1 MRKKIMMMV
10 AVFVA
15 AITVTVCGACIST
28 AAETT
33 VTDGG
38 LAWSYKLPGRT
49 MTDVASSPVTDDSCV
64 YIPAGNKL
72 YKFDKATGKLQKTV
86 RLSGS
91 IGRNKLPPTIGGSHI
106 FVALNNGVVDIIDKD
121 SMKLIESVKYDE
133 RYSGSQSLTPVVYDS
148 DTDSI
153 YLGSWTGGNKDRTG
167 GGIFARVDISDGYNV
182 TVLKDSDAGFYW
194 SGACVDGSYVI
205 FGSDS
210 DGHDSGTSASGD
222 ATLYLYDK
230 TRGDL
235 VETQLNGSGS
245 ICSTPV
251 EHDGSYYFTSKN
263 KSLYKADVTGSAAEG
278 TLKISAVKVS
288 ALMGES
294 TCTPVIT
301 ETGGNVYLY
310 VASLSGKEGVIEK
323 LNLKNTPVSIVS
335 RSKTPADTKTITVNE
350 NTGKVYATYNS
361 FPGGICVFRDN
372 SDAEDYF
379 IPDSGMQQY
388 CISAIAMDDDGTM
401 YYANDSSNLMAVK
414 DRASAAEVRR
424 ASLGLP
430 ASVSAGIGSKYNSIK
445 ATWKAAPGAS
455 GYYVKYKKSTDSSYS
470 GYKDAGSRLYYEK
483 TGLSAGAKYYF
494 RIYPYVEVGGEKYI
508 MNATDCY
515 RMSQGAYTLK
525 KTSISKASKASSKY
539 MKLSWKKINGESGYQ
554 IARSKYKS
562 KSFTVVK
569 TVSAKY
575 SSAKIKTTKGKTYY
589 YKVRAYRTVNGKKV
603 PGPWSAVKSYKLK

>member
-1 MRKKIMMMV
+1 MRKKIMMM
-10 AVFVA
+10 AAAFVA
-15 AITVTVCGACIST
+15 AITVMVCGACIST

-38 LAWSYKLPGRT
+38 LAWSYKLPGST

-64 YIPAGNKL
+64 YIPAGSKL
-72 YKFDKATGKLQKTV
+72 YKFDKATGKLDQMVT
-86 RLSGS
+86 LSGS

-106 FVALNNGVVDIIDKD
+106 FVALNNGIVDIIDKD
-121 SMKLIESVKYDE
+121 SMKLIESVKYDG
-133 RYSGSQSLTPVVYDS
+133 RYSGSQSLTPVAYDS

-153 YLGSWTGGNKDRTG
+153 YLGSWTGGNKDRSG
-167 GGIFARVDISDGYNV
+167 GGVFARVDISGGYNV

-230 TRGDL
+230 THGTL
-235 VETQLNGSGS
+235 TETRLSGSGS

-263 KSLYKADVTGSAAEG
+263 KILYRAYVTGSAEEG

-301 ETGGNVYLY
+301 EIGGNVYLY

-379 IPDSGMQQY
+379 IPDSGMRQY

-470 GYKDAGSRLYYEK
+470 GYRDAGSRLYYEK

-494 RIYPYVEVGGEKYI
+494 RIYPYVQVGGEKYI

-515 RMSQGAYTLK
+515 RMSPGAYTLK

-539 MKLSWKKINGESGYQ
+539 VKLSWKNINGESGYQ

-575 SSAKIKTTKGKTYY
+575 SSAKIKTTKGKTYC

>member
-1 MRKKIMMMV
+1 M
-10 AVFVA
+10 
-15 AITVTVCGACIST
+15 
-28 AAETT
+28 
-33 VTDGG
+33 
-38 LAWSYKLPGRT
+38 
-49 MTDVASSPVTDDSCV
+49 
-64 YIPAGNKL
+64 
-72 YKFDKATGKLQKTV
+72 
-86 RLSGS
+86 
-91 IGRNKLPPTIGGSHI
+91 
-106 FVALNNGVVDIIDKD
+106 
-121 SMKLIESVKYDE
+121 
-133 RYSGSQSLTPVVYDS
+133 
-148 DTDSI
+148 
-153 YLGSWTGGNKDRTG
+153 
-167 GGIFARVDISDGYNV
+167 
-182 TVLKDSDAGFYW
+182 
-194 SGACVDGSYVI
+194 DGSYVI

-263 KSLYKADVTGSAAEG
+263 KSLYRADVTGSSKDDPLSITAE
-278 TLKISAVKVS
+278 KVS
-288 ALMGES
+288 LAGES

-301 ETGGNVYLY
+301 EENGKTYVYVGGSYGSKGGYVQKTDITNKPANIVGLY
-310 VASLSGKEGVIEK
+310 E
-323 LNLKNTPVSIVS
+323 T
-335 RSKTPADTKTITVNE
+335 RADTKTLALDR
-350 NTGKVYATYNS
+350 NTGKVFATYNS
-361 FPGGICVFRDN
+361 VPGGIYDV
-372 SDAEDYF
+372 SGGKDYF

-515 RMSQGAYTLK
+515 RMSPGAYTLK
-525 KTSISKASKASSKY
+525 KTSISKVSKASSKY
-539 MKLSWKKINGESGYQ
+539 MKLSWKNINGESGYQ

>member
-10 AVFVA
+10 AAFVA

-194 SGACVDGSYVI
+194 SGACVDEDYVI

-263 KSLYKADVTGSAAEG
+263 KSLYRADVTGSTKDDPLSITEE
-278 TLKISAVKVS
+278 KISPLA
-288 ALMGES
+288 GES

-301 ETGGNVYLY
+301 EENGKTYVYVGGSYSSKGGYVQKIDITNKPANTVGLY
-310 VASLSGKEGVIEK
+310 ETRAD
-323 LNLKNTPVSIVS
+323 
-335 RSKTPADTKTITVNE
+335 SKTLALDR
-350 NTGKVYATYNS
+350 NTGKVFATYNS
-361 FPGGICVFRDN
+361 VPGGIYDV
-372 SDAEDYF
+372 SDGRDYF
-379 IPDSGMQQY
+379 IPDSGMRQY

-455 GYYVKYKKSTDSSYS
+455 GYYVKYKKSADSSYS

-494 RIYPYVEVGGEKYI
+494 RIYPYAEVGGEKYI

-515 RMSQGAYTLK
+515 RMSPGAYTLK
-525 KTSISKASKASSKY
+525 KTSISKVSKASSKY
-539 MKLSWKKINGESGYQ
+539 MKLSWKNINGESGYQ

>member
-1 MRKKIMMMV
+1 MRKKIMMMA
-10 AVFVA
+10 AVFAA
-15 AITVTVCGACIST
+15 AITVMVCGACISS

-38 LAWSYKLPGRT
+38 LAWSYKLPGST
-49 MTDVASSPVTDDSCV
+49 MTDVASSPVTDDSFV
-64 YIPAGNKL
+64 YIPAGSKL
-72 YKFDKATGKLQKTV
+72 YKFDKATGKLDQTV
-86 RLSGS
+86 SLSGS
-91 IGRNKLPPTIGGSHI
+91 IGRNKLAPTIGGSHI
-106 FVALNNGVVDIIDKD
+106 FVALNNGVIDIIDKD
-121 SMKLIESVKYDE
+121 SMTLVQSVEYDKS
-133 RYSGSQSLTPVVYDS
+133 YSGSQSLTPVTYDS

-153 YLGSWTGGNKDRTG
+153 YLGSWIGGNKDRSG
-167 GGIFARVDISDGYNV
+167 GGVFARVDISDGYKV
-182 TVLKDSDAGFYW
+182 TVLENSDAGFYW
-194 SGACVDGSYVI
+194 SGTCVDGSYVI

-210 DGHDSGTSASGD
+210 DGHDNGTSASGD

-230 TRGDL
+230 TSGT
-235 VETQLNGSGS
+235 VSETMLSGSGS

-263 KSLYKADVTGSAAEG
+263 KSLYKADVTGSAEDG

-301 ETGGNVYLY
+301 EENGELY
-310 VASLSGKEGVIEK
+310 AYVGCSGSTKGYVQKIN
-323 LNLKNTPVSIVS
+323 LNKKPAVTVFACET
-335 RSKTPADTKTITVNE
+335 RADSKTLSLDR
-350 NTGKVYATYNS
+350 NTGKVFATYNS
-361 FPGGICVFRDN
+361 VPGGIYDV
-372 SDAEDYF
+372 SSGKDYF

-401 YYANDSSNLMAVK
+401 YYANDSSSLMAVK
-414 DRASAAEVRR
+414 DRDSAAEIRR
-424 ASLGLP
+424 GSLRLP

-445 ATWKAAPGAS
+445 STWKAAPGAS
-455 GYYVKYKKSTDSSYS
+455 GYYVKCKKSTDSSYS

-483 TGLSAGAKYYF
+483 TGLSAGTKYYF
-494 RIYPYVEVGGEKYI
+494 RVYPYVEVGGKKYI
-508 MNATDCY
+508 MNAAACY
-515 RMSQGAYTLK
+515 RTSSGAYTLK
-525 KTSISKASKASSKY
+525 KTSISKASKASSRY
-539 MKLSWKKINGESGYQ
+539 MKLSWKNINGESGYQ

-603 PGPWSAVKSYKLK
+603 TGPWSAVKSYKLK

>member
-10 AVFVA
+10 AAFVA

-121 SMKLIESVKYDE
+121 SMKLIESVKYDK

-153 YLGSWTGGNKDRTG
+153 YLGSWTGGNKDRPG
-167 GGIFARVDISDGYNV
+167 GGVFARVDISGGYNV

-194 SGACVDGSYVI
+194 SGACVDEDYVI

-263 KSLYKADVTGSAAEG
+263 KSLYKADVIGSAAEG

-455 GYYVKYKKSTDSSYS
+455 GYYVKYKKSADSSYS

-515 RMSQGAYTLK
+515 RMSPGAYTLK

-539 MKLSWKKINGESGYQ
+539 VKLSWKNINGESGYQ

-603 PGPWSAVKSYKLK
+603 PGPWK

>member
-10 AVFVA
+10 AAFVA

-194 SGACVDGSYVI
+194 SGACVDEDYVI

-455 GYYVKYKKSTDSSYS
+455 GYYVKYKKSADSSYS

-483 TGLSAGAKYYF
+483 ADLSAGAKYYF

-515 RMSQGAYTLK
+515 RTSPGVYTLK

-539 MKLSWKKINGESGYQ
+539 VKLSWKNINGESGYQ

>member
-10 AVFVA
+10 AAFVA

-121 SMKLIESVKYDE
+121 SMKLIKSVKYDK

-153 YLGSWTGGNKDRTG
+153 YLGSWTGGNKDRSG
-167 GGIFARVDISDGYNV
+167 GGVFVRVDISEDCNV
-182 TVLKDSDAGFYW
+182 TELKDSDAGFYW

-263 KSLYKADVTGSAAEG
+263 KSLYRADVTGSAKEG
-278 TLKISAVKVS
+278 TLKISAVEVS

-301 ETGGNVYLY
+301 EENGTLYSYIGGSNGSTKGY
-310 VASLSGKEGVIEK
+310 VQKINLSRVPAVTVFARE
-323 LNLKNTPVSIVS
+323 T
-335 RSKTPADTKTITVNE
+335 RADSKTIALDG
-350 NTGKVYATYNS
+350 NTGKVFATYNS
-361 FPGGICVFRDN
+361 VPGGIYDV
-372 SDAEDYF
+372 SGGKDYF

-430 ASVSAGIGSKYNSIK
+430 ASVSAGIGSKYNCIK

-455 GYYVKYKKSTDSSYS
+455 GYYVKYKKSADSSYS

-515 RMSQGAYTLK
+515 RMSPGAYTLK
-525 KTSISKASKASSKY
+525 KTSISKVSKASSKY
-539 MKLSWKKINGESGYQ
+539 MKLSWKNINGESGYQ

>member
-1 MRKKIMMMV
+1 MRKKIVMMV
-10 AVFVA
+10 AAFVA
-15 AITVTVCGACIST
+15 AIAVTVCGACIST

-121 SMKLIESVKYDE
+121 SMKLIKSVKYDK

-263 KSLYKADVTGSAAEG
+263 KSLYRADVTGSAEEG
-278 TLKISAVKVS
+278 TLKISAVEVS

-301 ETGGNVYLY
+301 EENGTLYSYIGGSNGSTKGY
-310 VASLSGKEGVIEK
+310 VQKINLSKVPAVTVFACE
-323 LNLKNTPVSIVS
+323 T
-335 RSKTPADTKTITVNE
+335 RADSKTIALDR
-350 NTGKVYATYNS
+350 NTGKVFATYNS
-361 FPGGICVFRDN
+361 VPGGIYDV
-372 SDAEDYF
+372 SDGRDYF

-388 CISAIAMDDDGTM
+388 CISAIAMDDEGTM

-414 DRASAAEVRR
+414 DRDSAAEIRR

-430 ASVSAGIGSKYNSIK
+430 ASVSAGIGSRYNSIK
-445 ATWKAAPGAS
+445 ATWKAASGAS
-455 GYYVKYKKSTDSSYS
+455 GYYVRYKKSTDSSYS

-483 TGLSAGAKYYF
+483 ADLSAGAKYYF

-515 RMSQGAYTLK
+515 RTSPGVYTLK

-539 MKLSWKKINGESGYQ
+539 MKLSWKNINGESGYQ

>member
-1 MRKKIMMMV
+1 MRKKIMMM
-10 AVFVA
+10 AAAFAA
-15 AITVTVCGACIST
+15 AITVMVCGTCIST
-28 AAETT
+28 AAEPT

-38 LAWSYKLPGRT
+38 LAWSYKLPGST

-64 YIPAGNKL
+64 YIPAGSKL
-72 YKFDKATGKLQKTV
+72 YKFDKATGKLDQTV
-86 RLSGS
+86 SLSGS
-91 IGRNKLPPTIGGSHI
+91 IGRNKLAPTIGGSYI
-106 FVALNNGVVDIIDKD
+106 FVALSNGVVDVIDKD
-121 SMKLIESVKYDE
+121 TMKLVKSVKYDE
-133 RYSGSQSLTPVVYDS
+133 SYSGSQSLTPVAYDS

-153 YLGSWTGGNKDRTG
+153 YLGSWTGGNKDRSG
-167 GGIFARVDISDGYNV
+167 GGIFARVDISDGYKV
-182 TVLKDSDAGFYW
+182 TVLKNSDAGFYW

-230 TRGDL
+230 TSGTL
-235 VETQLNGSGS
+235 METMLSGSGS

-251 EHDGSYYFTSKN
+251 EHGGSYYFTSKN
-263 KSLYKADVTGSAAEG
+263 KSLYRADVTGSAADG

-301 ETGGNVYLY
+301 EENGTLYSYVGGSNGSTEGY
-310 VASLSGKEGVIEK
+310 VQKINLSKVPAVTVFARE
-323 LNLKNTPVSIVS
+323 T
-335 RSKTPADTKTITVNE
+335 RADSKTIALDR
-350 NTGKVYATYNS
+350 NTGKVFATYNS
-361 FPGGICVFRDN
+361 VPGGIYDV
-372 SDAEDYF
+372 SGGKDYF

-414 DRASAAEVRR
+414 DRDSAAEIRR

-455 GYYVKYKKSTDSSYS
+455 GYYVKYKKSTSSAYS

-494 RIYPYVEVGGEKYI
+494 RVYPYVQVGGEKYI
-508 MNATDCY
+508 MNATECY
-515 RMSQGAYTLK
+515 RTSSGAYTLK

-539 MKLSWKKINGESGYQ
+539 VKLSWKNINGESGYQ

-562 KSFTVVK
+562 KSFTVMK

-575 SSAKIKTTKGKTYY
+575 SSAKIKTTKEKTYY

-603 PGPWSAVKSYKLK
+603 PGPWSAVKSYRLK

>member
-10 AVFVA
+10 AAFVA

-121 SMKLIESVKYDE
+121 SMKLIKSVKYDK

-153 YLGSWTGGNKDRTG
+153 YLGSWTGGNKDRSG
-167 GGIFARVDISDGYNV
+167 GGVFVRVDISEDCNV
-182 TVLKDSDAGFYW
+182 TELKDSDAGFYW

-414 DRASAAEVRR
+414 DRDSAAEIRR

-430 ASVSAGIGSKYNSIK
+430 ASVSAGIGSRYNSIK

-483 TGLSAGAKYYF
+483 AGLSAGAKYYF

-508 MNATDCY
+508 MNATDCC
-515 RMSQGAYTLK
+515 RTSPGVYTLK
-525 KTSISKASKASSKY
+525 KTSISKVSKASSKY
-539 MKLSWKKINGESGYQ
+539 MKLSWKNINGESGYQ
-554 IARSKYKS
+554 ISRSKYKS

>member
-10 AVFVA
+10 AAFVA

-49 MTDVASSPVTDDSCV
+49 MTDVASSPVMDDSCV

-194 SGACVDGSYVI
+194 SGACVDEDYVI

-263 KSLYKADVTGSAAEG
+263 KSLCKADVTGSAAEG

-455 GYYVKYKKSTDSSYS
+455 GYYVKYKKSADSSYS

-515 RMSQGAYTLK
+515 RMSPGAYTLK
-525 KTSISKASKASSKY
+525 KTSISKVSKASSKY
-539 MKLSWKKINGESGYQ
+539 MKLSWKNINGESGYQ

-562 KSFTVVK
+562 KSFTAVK

>member
-10 AVFVA
+10 AAFVA

-515 RMSQGAYTLK
+515 RTSPGVYTLK

-539 MKLSWKKINGESGYQ
+539 VKLSWKNINGESGYQ

-589 YKVRAYRTVNGKKV
+589 YKVRAYRTVNGKEV

>member
-1 MRKKIMMMV
+1 MRKKIMMM
-10 AVFVA
+10 AAAFAA
-15 AITVTVCGACIST
+15 AITVMVCGACISS

-38 LAWSYKLPGRT
+38 LAWSYKLPGST

-64 YIPAGNKL
+64 YIPAGSKL
-72 YKFDKATGKLQKTV
+72 YRFDKATGKLDKTAA
-86 RLSGS
+86 LSGS
-91 IGRNKLPPTIGGSHI
+91 IGRNKLAPTIGGSHI

-121 SMKLIESVKYDE
+121 SMKLIKSVKYDE
-133 RYSGSQSLTPVVYDS
+133 SYSGSQSLTPVAYDS
-148 DTDSI
+148 DTDSV
-153 YLGSWTGGNKDRTG
+153 YLGSWTGGNKDRSG
-167 GGIFARVDISDGYNV
+167 GGVFARVDISDGYKV

-194 SGACVDGSYVI
+194 SGACVDGRYVI

-222 ATLYLYDK
+222 AILYLYDK
-230 TRGDL
+230 TRGTL
-235 VETQLNGSGS
+235 TETQLSGSGS

-263 KSLYKADVTGSAAEG
+263 KSLYRADVTGSAADD

-301 ETGGNVYLY
+301 ENGGNVYLY
-310 VASLSGKEGVIEK
+310 VASMSGKEGIIEK
-323 LNLKNTPVSIVS
+323 LNLKNTPLSIVS
-335 RSKTPADTKTITVNE
+335 RSKTPADTKTIAVDK

-361 FPGGICVFRDN
+361 FPGGICVFRDD

-414 DRASAAEVRR
+414 DRDSAAEIRR

-445 ATWKAAPGAS
+445 ATWTAAPGAS
-455 GYYVKYKKSTDSSYS
+455 GYYVKYKKSTSSAYS

-494 RIYPYVEVGGEKYI
+494 RVYPYVEVGGVKYT
-508 MNATDCY
+508 MNSSNSY
-515 RMSQGAYTLK
+515 RASSGVYTLK
-525 KTSISKASKASSKY
+525 KTSISKASKASSRY
-539 MKLSWKKINGESGYQ
+539 VKLSWKNINGESGYQ

-575 SSAKIKTTKGKTYY
+575 SSARIKTTKGKTYY

>member
-1 MRKKIMMMV
+1 MIK
-10 AVFVA
+10 
-15 AITVTVCGACIST
+15 ST
-28 AAETT
+28 A
-33 VTDGG
+33 D
-38 LAWSYKLPGRT
+38 P
-49 MTDVASSPVTDDSCV
+49 
-64 YIPAGNKL
+64 
-72 YKFDKATGKLQKTV
+72 
-86 RLSGS
+86 
-91 IGRNKLPPTIGGSHI
+91 
-106 FVALNNGVVDIIDKD
+106 
-121 SMKLIESVKYDE
+121 
-133 RYSGSQSLTPVVYDS
+133 
-148 DTDSI
+148 
-153 YLGSWTGGNKDRTG
+153 
-167 GGIFARVDISDGYNV
+167 
-182 TVLKDSDAGFYW
+182 
-194 SGACVDGSYVI
+194 
-205 FGSDS
+205 
-210 DGHDSGTSASGD
+210 
-222 ATLYLYDK
+222 
-230 TRGDL
+230 
-235 VETQLNGSGS
+235 
-245 ICSTPV
+245 
-251 EHDGSYYFTSKN
+251 
-263 KSLYKADVTGSAAEG
+263 
-278 TLKISAVKVS
+278 
-288 ALMGES
+288 
-294 TCTPVIT
+294 
-301 ETGGNVYLY
+301 
-310 VASLSGKEGVIEK
+310 
-323 LNLKNTPVSIVS
+323 
-335 RSKTPADTKTITVNE
+335 KTITVNE

-470 GYKDAGSRLYYEK
+470 GYRDAGSRLYYEK

-515 RMSQGAYTLK
+515 RMSPGAYTLK

-539 MKLSWKKINGESGYQ
+539 VKLSWKNINGESGYQ

>member
-1 MRKKIMMMV
+1 MMM
-10 AVFVA
+10 AAAFAA
-15 AITVTVCGACIST
+15 AITVMVCGACISS

-38 LAWSYKLPGRT
+38 LAWYYSFSGSQ
-49 MTDVASSPVTDDSCV
+49 MGGVASSPVTDDSGV

-72 YKFDKATGKLQKTV
+72 YKFDKATGKLLKTV
-86 RLSGS
+86 GLSGS
-91 IGRNKLPPTIGGSHI
+91 IGYNKLPPTIGGSHI

-121 SMKLIESVKYDE
+121 TMMLEKTVTYDAS
-133 RYSGSQSLTPVVYDS
+133 YSGSQSLTPVAYDS
-148 DTDSI
+148 DTGSI
-153 YLGSWTGGNKDRTG
+153 YLGSWTGGNRDRSG
-167 GGIFARVDISDGYNV
+167 GGVFARVDISNDYKV
-182 TVLKDSDAGFYW
+182 TVLKNSDAGFYW
-194 SGACVDGSYVI
+194 SGACVDGDYVI

-230 TRGDL
+230 TRGTL
-235 VETQLNGSGS
+235 TETLLSGSGS

-278 TLKISAVKVS
+278 TLKISTVKVS

-301 ETGGNVYLY
+301 EENGKPYLY

-323 LNLKNTPVSIVS
+323 LNLNNTPVSVVS
-335 RSKTPADTKTITVNE
+335 RSSTPADTKTITVDK

-361 FPGGICVFRDN
+361 PPGGICVFRDN
-372 SDAEDYF
+372 LSAGDYF
-379 IPDSGMQQY
+379 IPDSSMQEY

-401 YYANDSSNLMAVK
+401 YYANDGNHLMAVK
-414 DRASAAEVRR
+414 DRDSAAEMRR

-445 ATWKAAPGAS
+445 ANWKAASGAS
-455 GYYVKYKKSTDSSYS
+455 GYYVKYKKSTASSWS

-494 RIYPYVEVGGEKYI
+494 RVYPYVQVGGEKYI
-508 MNATDCY
+508 MNATECY
-515 RMSQGAYTLK
+515 RTSSGAYTLK
-525 KTSISKASKASSKY
+525 KTSISKVSKASSKY
-539 MKLSWKKINGESGYQ
+539 VKLKWKNINGESGYQ
-554 IARSKYKS
+554 IARSKYRS